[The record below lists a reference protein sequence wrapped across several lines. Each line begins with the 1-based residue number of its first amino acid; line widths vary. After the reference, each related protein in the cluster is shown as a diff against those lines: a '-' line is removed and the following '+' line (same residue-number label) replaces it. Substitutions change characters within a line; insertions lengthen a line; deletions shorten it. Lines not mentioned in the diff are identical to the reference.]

1 MQPPR
6 CAAIAAAPLPG
17 KSPVMRPGE
26 FAGSVPGSVRGRFAE
41 PASGLAML
49 AAALLSALALL
60 LASPPAHAGAQR
72 EEQLADAVRGALA
85 AAIADAR
92 PSRPVFVSAGE
103 RDAYLRWVAEMSRRL
118 ERRIPEPLIRT
129 ELVETVYY
137 EAKRAGLEPA
147 LVLGLIQVES
157 NFRKY
162 AISTAGARGLMQ
174 VMPFWARTIGDG
186 DARKL
191 FHLQSNLRYG
201 CTILRHYLDRESGDL
216 FLALG
221 RYNGSRG
228 RAEYP
233 NAVLAAWK
241 RWQEAEVAV
250 TVASAAEPNG
260 ALAAMSGPGRAGD
273 AAARLLPAPSR
284 PLGGPAAFPPT
295 RLSDPS

>member
-1 MQPPR
+1 MQSPR
-6 CAAIAAAPLPG
+6 CAAIAALFP
-17 KSPVMRPGE
+17 R
-26 FAGSVPGSVRGRFAE
+26 R
-41 PASGLAML
+41 ASGLAML
-49 AAALLSALALL
+49 ASVLLSVLSTLALL
-60 LASPPAHAGAQR
+60 LASPAVHAGAQR

-92 PSRPVFVSAGE
+92 PTRPAFVSAGE
-103 RDAYLRWVAEMSRRL
+103 RQTYLRWVAEMSRRL
-118 ERRIPEPLIRT
+118 ERRIPEPLIRN

-228 RAEYP
+228 RADYP

-241 RWQEAEVAV
+241 RWQEAEAAV
-250 TVASAAEPNG
+250 TVANTAA
-260 ALAAMSGPGRAGD
+260 
-273 AAARLLPAPSR
+273 
-284 PLGGPAAFPPT
+284 PAAFPPT
-295 RLSDPS
+295 RLPDPS